1 MKKYEDDDDVVFSME
16 VVVEGK
22 ENNNNNNYN
31 NIVKKVNM
39 IVDNKEE
46 GPYLVWEEITV
57 VVGSSNINNN
67 MIKPRRNKLLNNLSG
82 YAKPNR
88 IMALMGPSG
97 SGKST
102 LLDAFSGRL
111 SSNTEMIGNVHIK
124 GKKQSTRNCGGI
136 SYLTQEDV
144 FLGTLTVRETITY
157 SAHLRVSNKM
167 SKEEIENLVE
177 KTIEEMGL
185 EHCADNKIG
194 NWYFRGISGGEK
206 KRLSIGLEI
215 LTQPQIML
223 LDEPTTGLDSAS
235 AFFVV
240 CTLGNIAHNGRIVV
254 CSIHQPSG
262 YLFDLFD
269 DLYLLSG
276 GEAVYFGDAKS
287 AVKFFAEAG
296 FPCPTRANPTDHFL
310 RCVNSDF
317 DNISTHQSEST
328 ISVGSLSK
336 MTTQDIKEI
345 LIHKYNNSKYATF
358 TRDNIQRIN
367 STEEVIVL
375 SNKSKSSWWKQM
387 YTLTDRS
394 FVNMRRDVGYY
405 WLRMVFY
412 LGVAVCTGIIYYNI
426 NTSYLD
432 IIARAKCQAFVY
444 GFMICLSNGG
454 LPSFIEEIKV
464 YNGEMLKNHYG
475 ASVVMISN
483 FISSFPFLLVT
494 AISTGTIIYE
504 MVKLHPGFSHYSYF
518 VLNLFCCLSVIETL
532 MMVVAFMVPNVLMG
546 IGLGTGL
553 IVFMMMASE
562 IFRPICDLPK
572 FFWRYPMSYI
582 SFASWAL
589 QGVYKNDMIGIEF
602 DPLVGGNPKLKGE
615 MILQTMFGMPL
626 DHSKWW
632 DLAALVCL
640 LISHRLILVLV
651 LKYKDTISLHTNI
664 YLNKVFHQI
673 SKRRSSSSSSLLCTQ
688 QFNVSKRKNHQT
700 LYPLSCQLDLA
711 SPIRPS

>member
-22 ENNNNNNYN
+22 ENNNN

-67 MIKPRRNKLLNNLSG
+67 MIKPRRKLLNNLSG

-124 GKKQSTRNCGGI
+124 GKKQSSRNCGGI

-157 SAHLRVSNKM
+157 SAHLRVSNKI

-276 GEAVYFGDAKS
+276 GEPVYFGDAKS
-287 AVKFFAEAG
+287 AVK
-296 FPCPTRANPTDHFL
+296 
-310 RCVNSDF
+310 
-317 DNISTHQSEST
+317 EST
-328 ISVGSLSK
+328 ISVGSLGK

-345 LIHKYNNSKYATF
+345 LIHKYNNSKYATL

-375 SNKSKSSWWKQM
+375 SNKSKSSWWKQL

-483 FISSFPFLLVT
+483 FVSSFPFLLVT

-532 MMVVAFMVPNVLMG
+532 MMLVAFMVPNVLMG

-602 DPLVGGNPKLKGE
+602 DPLVAGNPKLKGE
-615 MILQTMFGMPL
+615 IILQTMFGMPL

-632 DLAALVCL
+632 DLAALRDKWWREEE
-640 LISHRLILVLV
+640 IKHR
-651 LKYKDTISLHTNI
+651 
-664 YLNKVFHQI
+664 F
-673 SKRRSSSSSSLLCTQ
+673 
-688 QFNVSKRKNHQT
+688 
-700 LYPLSCQLDLA
+700 
-711 SPIRPS
+711 

>member
-504 MVKLHPGFSHYSYF
+504 MV
-518 VLNLFCCLSVIETL
+518 
-532 MMVVAFMVPNVLMG
+532 
-546 IGLGTGL
+546 
-553 IVFMMMASE
+553 FMMMASE

-602 DPLVGGNPKLKGE
+602 DPLVAGEPKLRGE
-615 MILQTMFGMPL
+615 IVLQTMFKMHL
-626 DHSKWW
+626 NHSKWW

-640 LISHRLILVLV
+640 LISHRLIFLLV
-651 LKYKDTISLHTNI
+651 LKYKDTISLHSKL
-664 YLNKVFHQI
+664 YFNKVIHQI
-673 SKRRSSSSSSLLCTQ
+673 GNMRRSSSSISLISQ
-688 QFNVSKRKNHQT
+688 SFNVVSKKKISSSKCKT
-700 LYPLSCQLDLA
+700 LHSLSSQLDLS
-711 SPIRPS
+711 SPMRPS

>member
-1 MKKYEDDDDVVFSME
+1 MIGKIQVK
-16 VVVEGK
+16 GNK
-22 ENNNNNNYN
+22 ENN
-31 NIVKKVNM
+31 
-39 IVDNKEE
+39 
-46 GPYLVWEEITV
+46 
-57 VVGSSNINNN
+57 
-67 MIKPRRNKLLNNLSG
+67 
-82 YAKPNR
+82 
-88 IMALMGPSG
+88 
-97 SGKST
+97 
-102 LLDAFSGRL
+102 
-111 SSNTEMIGNVHIK
+111 
-124 GKKQSTRNCGGI
+124 RNCGGI

-167 SKEEIENLVE
+167 SKEEIENLVQ

-206 KRLSIGLEI
+206 KRLRIGLEI

-240 CTLGNIAHNGRIVV
+240 CTLKNIAHNGRIVV

-287 AVKFFAEAG
+287 AVKFFADAG
-296 FPCPTRANPTDHFL
+296 FPCPTKTNPTDHFL

-317 DNISTHQSEST
+317 DNVSTSSFLRSNKTSISTEES
-328 ISVGSLSK
+328 GSTSLTN
-336 MTTQDIKEI
+336 MTTQDMKEI
-345 LIHKYNNSKYATF
+345 LIHQYNNSEYATL
-358 TRDNIQRIN
+358 TRHNIQQIN
-367 STEEVIVL
+367 SKEVIVL
-375 SNKSKSSWWKQM
+375 SNKSKSSWWKQL

-412 LGVAVCTGIIYYNI
+412 LGVAVCTGTIYYNI
-426 NTSYLD
+426 KTSYLD

-464 YNGEMLKNHYG
+464 YNSERIKNHYG
-475 ASVVMISN
+475 AAVVMISN

-504 MVKLHPGFSHYSYF
+504 MVKLHPGFSHYFYF

-532 MMVVAFMVPNVLMG
+532 MMLVASLVPNVLMG
-546 IGLGTGL
+546 IGIGTGL

-562 IFRPICDLPK
+562 IFRPMSDIPK

-602 DPLVGGNPKLKGE
+602 DPLVAGNPKLKGE
-615 MILQTMFGMPL
+615 IILQTMFGMPL

-640 LISHRLILVLV
+640 LISHRLIFFLI
-651 LKYKDTISLHTNI
+651 LKYKDTISLHCKLYFDT
-664 YLNKVFHQI
+664 VVHQI
-673 SKRRSSSSSSLLCTQ
+673 GNLSRTSSSSLSQ
-688 QFNVSKRKNHQT
+688 SFNVVSKKKISTSKT
-700 LYPLSCQLDLA
+700 LHSLSSQMDLS
-711 SPIRPS
+711 SPMRPS

>member
-1 MKKYEDDDDVVFSME
+1 MF
-16 VVVEGK
+16 
-22 ENNNNNNYN
+22 
-31 NIVKKVNM
+31 
-39 IVDNKEE
+39 
-46 GPYLVWEEITV
+46 
-57 VVGSSNINNN
+57 
-67 MIKPRRNKLLNNLSG
+67 
-82 YAKPNR
+82 
-88 IMALMGPSG
+88 
-97 SGKST
+97 
-102 LLDAFSGRL
+102 
-111 SSNTEMIGNVHIK
+111 
-124 GKKQSTRNCGGI
+124 Q

-167 SKEEIENLVE
+167 SKEEIENLVQ

-206 KRLSIGLEI
+206 KRLRIGLEI

-240 CTLGNIAHNGRIVV
+240 CTLKNIAHNGRIVV

-287 AVKFFAEAG
+287 AVKFFADAG
-296 FPCPTRANPTDHFL
+296 FPCPTKTNPTDHFL

-317 DNISTHQSEST
+317 DNVSTSSFLRSNKTSITEES
-328 ISVGSLSK
+328 GSTSLTN
-336 MTTQDIKEI
+336 MTTQDMKEI
-345 LIHKYNNSKYATF
+345 LIHQYNNSEYATL
-358 TRDNIQRIN
+358 TRHNIQQIN
-367 STEEVIVL
+367 SKEVIVL
-375 SNKSKSSWWKQM
+375 SNKSKSSWWKQL

-412 LGVAVCTGIIYYNI
+412 LGVANNVIVNQH
-426 NTSYLD
+426 NEKQFHFS
-432 IIARAKCQAFVY
+432 Q
-444 GFMICLSNGG
+444 
-454 LPSFIEEIKV
+454 V
-464 YNGEMLKNHYG
+464 YNSERIKNHYG
-475 ASVVMISN
+475 AAVVMISN

-504 MVKLHPGFSHYSYF
+504 MVKLHPGFSHYFYF

-532 MMVVAFMVPNVLMG
+532 MMLVASLVPNVLMG
-546 IGLGTGL
+546 IGIGTGL

-562 IFRPICDLPK
+562 IFRPMSDIPK

-602 DPLVGGNPKLKGE
+602 DPLVAGYPKLKGE
-615 MILQTMFGMPL
+615 IILQTMFGMPL

-640 LISHRLILVLV
+640 LISHRLIFFLI
-651 LKYKDTISLHTNI
+651 LKYKDTISLHSKLYFDT
-664 YLNKVFHQI
+664 VVHQI
-673 SKRRSSSSSSLLCTQ
+673 GNLSRSSSSSLSQ
-688 QFNVSKRKNHQT
+688 SFNVISKKKISTSKT
-700 LYPLSCQLDLA
+700 LHSLSSQLDLS
-711 SPIRPS
+711 SPMRPS

>member
-1 MKKYEDDDDVVFSME
+1 MF
-16 VVVEGK
+16 
-22 ENNNNNNYN
+22 
-31 NIVKKVNM
+31 
-39 IVDNKEE
+39 
-46 GPYLVWEEITV
+46 
-57 VVGSSNINNN
+57 
-67 MIKPRRNKLLNNLSG
+67 
-82 YAKPNR
+82 
-88 IMALMGPSG
+88 
-97 SGKST
+97 
-102 LLDAFSGRL
+102 
-111 SSNTEMIGNVHIK
+111 
-124 GKKQSTRNCGGI
+124 Q

-167 SKEEIENLVE
+167 SKEEIENLVQ

-206 KRLSIGLEI
+206 KRLRIGLEI

-240 CTLGNIAHNGRIVV
+240 CTLKNIAHNGRIVV

-287 AVKFFAEAG
+287 AVK
-296 FPCPTRANPTDHFL
+296 
-310 RCVNSDF
+310 
-317 DNISTHQSEST
+317 
-328 ISVGSLSK
+328 K
-336 MTTQDIKEI
+336 
-345 LIHKYNNSKYATF
+345 
-358 TRDNIQRIN
+358 
-367 STEEVIVL
+367 EVIVL
-375 SNKSKSSWWKQM
+375 SNKSKSSWWKQL

-412 LGVAVCTGIIYYNI
+412 LGVAVCTGTIYYNI
-426 NTSYLD
+426 KTSYLD

-464 YNGEMLKNHYG
+464 YNSERIKNHYG
-475 ASVVMISN
+475 AAVVMISN

-504 MVKLHPGFSHYSYF
+504 MVKLHPGFSHYFYF

-532 MMVVAFMVPNVLMG
+532 MMLIASLVPNVLMG
-546 IGLGTGL
+546 IGIGTGL

-562 IFRPICDLPK
+562 IFRPMSDIPK

-602 DPLVGGNPKLKGE
+602 DPLVAGYPKLK
-615 MILQTMFGMPL
+615 
-626 DHSKWW
+626 D
-632 DLAALVCL
+632 
-640 LISHRLILVLV
+640 
-651 LKYKDTISLHTNI
+651 
-664 YLNKVFHQI
+664 
-673 SKRRSSSSSSLLCTQ
+673 
-688 QFNVSKRKNHQT
+688 
-700 LYPLSCQLDLA
+700 
-711 SPIRPS
+711 

>member
-1 MKKYEDDDDVVFSME
+1 
-16 VVVEGK
+16 
-22 ENNNNNNYN
+22 
-31 NIVKKVNM
+31 
-39 IVDNKEE
+39 
-46 GPYLVWEEITV
+46 
-57 VVGSSNINNN
+57 
-67 MIKPRRNKLLNNLSG
+67 
-82 YAKPNR
+82 
-88 IMALMGPSG
+88 
-97 SGKST
+97 
-102 LLDAFSGRL
+102 RL
-111 SSNTEMIGNVHIK
+111 SSNVKIIGKIQVK
-124 GKKQSTRNCGGI
+124 GNKENNRNCGGI

-167 SKEEIENLVE
+167 SKEEIENLVQ

-206 KRLSIGLEI
+206 KRLRIGLEI

-240 CTLGNIAHNGRIVV
+240 CTLKNIAHNGRIVV

-287 AVKFFAEAG
+287 AVKFFADAG
-296 FPCPTRANPTDHFL
+296 FPCPTKTNPTDHFL

-317 DNISTHQSEST
+317 DNVSTSSFLRSNKTSITEESIISINYGST
-328 ISVGSLSK
+328 SLTN
-336 MTTQDIKEI
+336 MTTQDMKEI
-345 LIHKYNNSKYATF
+345 LIHQYNNSEYATL
-358 TRDNIQRIN
+358 TRHNIQQIN
-367 STEEVIVL
+367 SFIFQIKNPIFKLYPKPQAQIQPTYFFYERLLWSNQVILTLCFMLFVQKEVIVL
-375 SNKSKSSWWKQM
+375 SNKSKSSWWKQL

-412 LGVAVCTGIIYYNI
+412 LGVAVCTGTIYYNI
-426 NTSYLD
+426 KTSYLD
-432 IIARAKCQAFVY
+432 IIARANER
-444 GFMICLSNGG
+444 I
-454 LPSFIEEIKV
+454 
-464 YNGEMLKNHYG
+464 KNHYG
-475 ASVVMISN
+475 AAVVMISN

-504 MVKLHPGFSHYSYF
+504 MVKLHPGFSHYFYF

-532 MMVVAFMVPNVLMG
+532 MMLVASLVPNVLMG
-546 IGLGTGL
+546 IGIGTGL

-562 IFRPICDLPK
+562 IFRPMSDIPK

-602 DPLVGGNPKLKGE
+602 DPLVAGYPKLKGE
-615 MILQTMFGMPL
+615 IILQTMFGMPL

-640 LISHRLILVLV
+640 LISHRLIFFLI
-651 LKYKDTISLHTNI
+651 LKYKDTISLHSKLYFDT
-664 YLNKVFHQI
+664 VVHQI
-673 SKRRSSSSSSLLCTQ
+673 GNLSRSSSSSLSQ
-688 QFNVSKRKNHQT
+688 SFNVISKKKISTSKT
-700 LYPLSCQLDLA
+700 LHSLSSQLDLS
-711 SPIRPS
+711 SPMRPS

>member
-1 MKKYEDDDDVVFSME
+1 MF
-16 VVVEGK
+16 
-22 ENNNNNNYN
+22 
-31 NIVKKVNM
+31 
-39 IVDNKEE
+39 
-46 GPYLVWEEITV
+46 
-57 VVGSSNINNN
+57 
-67 MIKPRRNKLLNNLSG
+67 
-82 YAKPNR
+82 
-88 IMALMGPSG
+88 
-97 SGKST
+97 
-102 LLDAFSGRL
+102 
-111 SSNTEMIGNVHIK
+111 
-124 GKKQSTRNCGGI
+124 Q

-167 SKEEIENLVE
+167 SKEEIENLVQ

-206 KRLSIGLEI
+206 KRLRIGLEI

-240 CTLGNIAHNGRIVV
+240 CTLKNIAHNGRIVV

-287 AVKFFAEAG
+287 AVKG
-296 FPCPTRANPTDHFL
+296 
-310 RCVNSDF
+310 
-317 DNISTHQSEST
+317 ST
-328 ISVGSLSK
+328 SLTN
-336 MTTQDIKEI
+336 MTTQDMKEI
-345 LIHKYNNSKYATF
+345 LIHQYNNSEYATL
-358 TRDNIQRIN
+358 TRHNIQQIN
-367 STEEVIVL
+367 SKEVIVL
-375 SNKSKSSWWKQM
+375 SNKSKSSWWKQL

-412 LGVAVCTGIIYYNI
+412 LGVAVCTGTIYYNI
-426 NTSYLD
+426 KTSYLD

-464 YNGEMLKNHYG
+464 YNSERIKNHYG
-475 ASVVMISN
+475 AAVVMISN

-504 MVKLHPGFSHYSYF
+504 MVKLHPGFSHYFYF

-532 MMVVAFMVPNVLMG
+532 MMLVASLVPNVLMG
-546 IGLGTGL
+546 IGIGTGL

-562 IFRPICDLPK
+562 IFRPMSDIPK

-602 DPLVGGNPKLKGE
+602 DPLVAGNPKLK
-615 MILQTMFGMPL
+615 
-626 DHSKWW
+626 
-632 DLAALVCL
+632 V
-640 LISHRLILVLV
+640 V
-651 LKYKDTISLHTNI
+651 
-664 YLNKVFHQI
+664 HQI
-673 SKRRSSSSSSLLCTQ
+673 GNLSRSSSSSLSQ
-688 QFNVSKRKNHQT
+688 SFNVISKKKISTSKT
-700 LYPLSCQLDLA
+700 LHSLSSQLDLS
-711 SPIRPS
+711 SPMRPS

>member
-1 MKKYEDDDDVVFSME
+1 MD
-16 VVVEGK
+16 EG
-22 ENNNNNNYN
+22 EG
-31 NIVKKVNM
+31 
-39 IVDNKEE
+39 EA
-46 GPYLVWEEITV
+46 GPYLLWEDIRV
-57 VVGSSNINNN
+57 VTSRKRKQV
-67 MIKPRRNKLLNNLSG
+67 LVNNLCG

-102 LLDAFSGRL
+102 LLDAIAGRL
-111 SSNTEMIGNVHIK
+111 SSNVKMTGNIHVK
-124 GKKQSTRNCGGI
+124 GKENNESHGGI

-167 SKEEIENLVE
+167 RKEEIENLVE

-185 EHCADNKIG
+185 QHCADNKIG

-240 CTLGNIAHNGRIVV
+240 CTLRNIAHNGRIVV

-276 GEAVYFGDAKS
+276 GEAVYFGDAKL
-287 AVKFFAEAG
+287 AVKFFEEAG
-296 FPCPTRANPTDHFL
+296 FPCPTKANPSDHFL

-317 DNISTHQSEST
+317 DNNIISTHQSEST
-328 ISVGSLSK
+328 SPTN
-336 MTTQDIKEI
+336 MARQDIKKI
-345 LIHKYNNSKYATF
+345 LIHKYDNSEYATLM
-358 TRDNIQRIN
+358 RNNLQRIK
-367 STEEVIVL
+367 SKEVIVL
-375 SNKSKSSWWKQM
+375 SNKSKASWWKQL

-405 WLRMVFY
+405 WLRMIFY
-412 LGVAVCTGIIYYNI
+412 LGVAVCTGILYYNI
-426 NTSYLD
+426 HTSFLD
-432 IIARAKCQAFVY
+432 IIARAKCQGFVY

-454 LPSFIEEIKV
+454 LPSFIEETKV
-464 YNGEMLKNHYG
+464 YNRERIKNHYG

-518 VLNLFCCLSVIETL
+518 VLNLFCCLSIIETL
-532 MMVVAFMVPNVLMG
+532 MILVAFMVPNILMG
-546 IGLGTGL
+546 IGIGTFL
-553 IVFMMMASE
+553 IVFMMMASD

-572 FFWRYPMSYI
+572 LFWQYPMTYI

-602 DPLVGGNPKLKGE
+602 DPLVAGEPKLKGE
-615 MILQTMFGMPL
+615 IVLQTMFKMHL
-626 DHSKWW
+626 NHSKWW

-640 LISHRLILVLV
+640 LISHRLIFLLV
-651 LKYKDTISLHTNI
+651 LKYKDTISLHSK
-664 YLNKVFHQI
+664 LHFNKVIHQI
-673 SKRRSSSSSSLLCTQ
+673 GNMRRSSSSISLISQ
-688 QFNVSKRKNHQT
+688 SFNVVSKKKISSSKCKT
-700 LYPLSCQLDLA
+700 LHSLSSQLDLS
-711 SPIRPS
+711 SPMRPS

>member
-22 ENNNNNNYN
+22 DNNNNNNNNYN

-67 MIKPRRNKLLNNLSG
+67 MIKPRRKLLNNLSG

-124 GKKQSTRNCGGI
+124 GKKQSSRNCRGI

-276 GEAVYFGDAKS
+276 GEAVYFGDAKL
-287 AVKFFAEAG
+287 AV
-296 FPCPTRANPTDHFL
+296 
-310 RCVNSDF
+310 
-317 DNISTHQSEST
+317 
-328 ISVGSLSK
+328 
-336 MTTQDIKEI
+336 
-345 LIHKYNNSKYATF
+345 
-358 TRDNIQRIN
+358 
-367 STEEVIVL
+367 
-375 SNKSKSSWWKQM
+375 
-387 YTLTDRS
+387 
-394 FVNMRRDVGYY
+394 
-405 WLRMVFY
+405 
-412 LGVAVCTGIIYYNI
+412 
-426 NTSYLD
+426 
-432 IIARAKCQAFVY
+432 
-444 GFMICLSNGG
+444 
-454 LPSFIEEIKV
+454 KV

-532 MMVVAFMVPNVLMG
+532 MMLVAFMVPNVLMG

-615 MILQTMFGMPL
+615 IILQTMFGMPL

-673 SKRRSSSSSSLLCTQ
+673 SKRRSSSSSLQSSQ
-688 QFNVSKRKNHQT
+688 HFNVSKRKNHQT
-700 LYPLSCQLDLA
+700 LYPLSSQLDLA

>member
-1 MKKYEDDDDVVFSME
+1 MGDGIRMEKYEDDEYDDVVISM
-16 VVVEGK
+16 EGK
-22 ENNNNNNYN
+22 EMKKNN
-31 NIVKKVNM
+31 VKKV
-39 IVDNKEE
+39 IADDDDDDE
-46 GPYLVWEEITV
+46 GPYLVWEDITV
-57 VVGSSNINNN
+57 VLKSNT
-67 MIKPRRNKLLNNLSG
+67 KGRKVLNQLCG

-111 SSNTEMIGNVHIK
+111 SSNVGMIGSVHVK
-124 GKKQSTRNCGGI
+124 GKKENSRNFGGI

-167 SKEEIENLVE
+167 SKEEIEKLVE

-185 EHCADNKIG
+185 QHCAEGKIG
-194 NWYFRGISGGEK
+194 NWHFRGISGGEK

-240 CTLGNIAHNGRIVV
+240 CTLNNIAHHGRIVV

-276 GEAVYFGDAKS
+276 GDAVYFGDAKL
-287 AVKFFAEAG
+287 AAKFFADAG

-317 DNISTHQSEST
+317 DNISTQQSRFTMS
-328 ISVGSLSK
+328 GSLAK
-336 MTTQDIKEI
+336 MTTQEIKEI
-345 LIHKYNNSKYATF
+345 LIHKYNNSEYATL
-358 TRDNIQRIN
+358 TRDRIQQIN

-375 SNKSKSSWWKQM
+375 TNKSKASWWKQL

-412 LGVAVCTGIIYYNI
+412 LGVSVCTGIINYKI

-444 GFMICLSNGG
+444 GFMIYLSNGG

-464 YNGEMLKNHYG
+464 YNSERLKNHYG
-475 ASVVMISN
+475 AAVVMVSN
-483 FISSFPFLLVT
+483 FVASFPFLLVT

-532 MMVVAFMVPNVLMG
+532 MMLVAFMVPNVLMG
-546 IGLGTGL
+546 IGIGTAL

-562 IFRPICDLPK
+562 IFRPISDLPK

-602 DPLVGGNPKLKGE
+602 DPLVAGDPKLKGE
-615 MILQTMFGMPL
+615 ILLQTMFGMPL

-632 DLAALVCL
+632 DLMALVCL
-640 LISHRLILVLV
+640 LILHRLIFLLV
-651 LKYKDTISLHTNI
+651 LKYKDTISLHSKI
-664 YLNKVFHQI
+664 YANTVFHQI
-673 SKRRSSSSSSLLCTQ
+673 AKTRSLTQ
-688 QFNVSKRKNHQT
+688 HFTVSNRNQT
-700 LYPLSCQLDLA
+700 LYSLSSQLDLT
-711 SPIRPS
+711 SPMRPS

>member
-1 MKKYEDDDDVVFSME
+1 
-16 VVVEGK
+16 
-22 ENNNNNNYN
+22 
-31 NIVKKVNM
+31 
-39 IVDNKEE
+39 
-46 GPYLVWEEITV
+46 
-57 VVGSSNINNN
+57 
-67 MIKPRRNKLLNNLSG
+67 
-82 YAKPNR
+82 
-88 IMALMGPSG
+88 
-97 SGKST
+97 
-102 LLDAFSGRL
+102 
-111 SSNTEMIGNVHIK
+111 
-124 GKKQSTRNCGGI
+124 
-136 SYLTQEDV
+136 
-144 FLGTLTVRETITY
+144 
-157 SAHLRVSNKM
+157 M
-167 SKEEIENLVE
+167 SKEEIENLVQ

-206 KRLSIGLEI
+206 KRLRIGLEI

-240 CTLGNIAHNGRIVV
+240 CTLKNIAHNGRIVV

-287 AVKFFAEAG
+287 AVKFFADAG
-296 FPCPTRANPTDHFL
+296 FPCPTKTNPTDHFL

-317 DNISTHQSEST
+317 DNVSTSSFLRSNKTSITEES
-328 ISVGSLSK
+328 GSTSLTN
-336 MTTQDIKEI
+336 MTTQDMKEI
-345 LIHKYNNSKYATF
+345 LIHQYNNSEYATL
-358 TRDNIQRIN
+358 TRHNIQQIN
-367 STEEVIVL
+367 SKEVIVL
-375 SNKSKSSWWKQM
+375 SNKSKSSWWKQL

-412 LGVAVCTGIIYYNI
+412 LGVAVCTGTIYYNI
-426 NTSYLD
+426 KTSYLD

-464 YNGEMLKNHYG
+464 YNSERIKNHYG
-475 ASVVMISN
+475 AAVVMISN

-504 MVKLHPGFSHYSYF
+504 MVKLHPGFSHYFYF

-532 MMVVAFMVPNVLMG
+532 MMLVASLVPNVLMG
-546 IGLGTGL
+546 IGIGTGL

-562 IFRPICDLPK
+562 IFRPMSDIPK

-602 DPLVGGNPKLKGE
+602 DPLVAGYPKLK
-615 MILQTMFGMPL
+615 
-626 DHSKWW
+626 D
-632 DLAALVCL
+632 
-640 LISHRLILVLV
+640 
-651 LKYKDTISLHTNI
+651 
-664 YLNKVFHQI
+664 
-673 SKRRSSSSSSLLCTQ
+673 
-688 QFNVSKRKNHQT
+688 
-700 LYPLSCQLDLA
+700 
-711 SPIRPS
+711 

>member
-1 MKKYEDDDDVVFSME
+1 
-16 VVVEGK
+16 
-22 ENNNNNNYN
+22 
-31 NIVKKVNM
+31 
-39 IVDNKEE
+39 
-46 GPYLVWEEITV
+46 
-57 VVGSSNINNN
+57 
-67 MIKPRRNKLLNNLSG
+67 
-82 YAKPNR
+82 
-88 IMALMGPSG
+88 
-97 SGKST
+97 
-102 LLDAFSGRL
+102 
-111 SSNTEMIGNVHIK
+111 
-124 GKKQSTRNCGGI
+124 
-136 SYLTQEDV
+136 
-144 FLGTLTVRETITY
+144 
-157 SAHLRVSNKM
+157 M

-276 GEAVYFGDAKS
+276 GEAVYFGDAKL
-287 AVKFFAEAG
+287 AVK
-296 FPCPTRANPTDHFL
+296 
-310 RCVNSDF
+310 
-317 DNISTHQSEST
+317 
-328 ISVGSLSK
+328 
-336 MTTQDIKEI
+336 
-345 LIHKYNNSKYATF
+345 
-358 TRDNIQRIN
+358 
-367 STEEVIVL
+367 EEVIVL

-532 MMVVAFMVPNVLMG
+532 MMLVAFMVPNVLMG

-589 QGVYKNDMIGIEF
+589 QGVFKNDMIGIEF
-602 DPLVGGNPKLKGE
+602 DPLVAGEPKLKG
-615 MILQTMFGMPL
+615 TM
-626 DHSKWW
+626 
-632 DLAALVCL
+632 DL
-640 LISHRLILVLV
+640 
-651 LKYKDTISLHTNI
+651 
-664 YLNKVFHQI
+664 
-673 SKRRSSSSSSLLCTQ
+673 
-688 QFNVSKRKNHQT
+688 
-700 LYPLSCQLDLA
+700 LY
-711 SPIRPS
+711 